1 MKKRILVGSLFFML
15 LLLVSKVEARDYYL
29 VCDPQVGVS
38 SYTLIVNGMVDPVV
52 YPAELDGSVKILL
65 TGYVPGTPYIF
76 ELVAVDVSGWG
87 SDLSDPLSATKP
99 VKSLSVRI
107 KSE

>member
-1 MKKRILVGSLFFML
+1 MKKLGISCMFFML

-38 SYTLIVNGMVDPVV
+38 SYTLIVNGIEDPVV
-52 YPAELDGSVKILL
+52 YPVEPDGSVKILL
-65 TGYVPGTPYIF
+65 TGYTPGAPYIF